1 MKRVVACALA
11 LCLTVCLF
19 AGTASAAAREPISKF
34 TIPLADNVNLIEMT
48 HAGGIFTDPKDVLQ
62 QHALTYQPGG
72 DVQPMVIY
80 GSTLYGRSTMSKIAT
95 YLDNQ
100 NLSLVAGVNGSF
112 FDMST
117 GSPYGFLVTDGV
129 LRTSG
134 NVNSVGFFK
143 NGSAIIASPD
153 LHVLLTGGAFSDTEI
168 FYNKVLTT
176 TNGIG
181 LYSRDYDTA
190 TKNTVSAYNLVL
202 KPVSGRDSE
211 LTLSGEMTLEV
222 TKITQSAASCA
233 IPAGGFVLSIAEQT
247 SYASVLANMKAFKVG
262 DRVTV
267 SVRCAD
273 EWEDVAYACGG
284 GDLLVEDE
292 NALENFTLDT
302 KNEQRARTAIGIKPD
317 GTVVIYTAD
326 ESANSAGMDLYDLA
340 DMM

>member
-117 GSPYGFLVTDGV
+117 GIPYGLIVTDGV
-129 LRTSG
+129 FSMGGDICKLPEIVELAQKYKARVMVDDAHGLGVIGNGGRGTADYFGLTDKVDIIMGTFSKSLASLGGYMAGDKRVVNYVRHASRPFIFCASIPPANCATAIEALHILRSHPEMPKRLVELAAYMRKGLLERGIAIRDSITPIIPIYTYDEMRTLRKAKELFDAGVYVNPVLPPATPPRESLLRTSYMA
-134 NVNSVGFFK
+134 NHTETILDEALDIIERIVK
-143 NGSAIIASPD
+143 ND
-153 LHVLLTGGAFSDTEI
+153 
-168 FYNKVLTT
+168 
-176 TNGIG
+176 
-181 LYSRDYDTA
+181 
-190 TKNTVSAYNLVL
+190 
-202 KPVSGRDSE
+202 
-211 LTLSGEMTLEV
+211 
-222 TKITQSAASCA
+222 
-233 IPAGGFVLSIAEQT
+233 
-247 SYASVLANMKAFKVG
+247 
-262 DRVTV
+262 
-267 SVRCAD
+267 
-273 EWEDVAYACGG
+273 
-284 GDLLVEDE
+284 
-292 NALENFTLDT
+292 
-302 KNEQRARTAIGIKPD
+302 
-317 GTVVIYTAD
+317 
-326 ESANSAGMDLYDLA
+326 
-340 DMM
+340 

>member
-1 MKRVVACALA
+1 MKRIIACALA
-11 LCLTVCLF
+11 LCLTVGLF
-19 AGTASAAAREPISKF
+19 TAAAGAVTREEVLKW
-34 TIPLADNVNLIEMT
+34 TTPLADNVNLIELT
-48 HAGGIFTDPKDVLQ
+48 HAEETAEGPKNLLQ

-72 DVQPMVIY
+72 DVRPMVIY

-117 GSPYGFLVTDGV
+117 GIPYGLIVTDSV

-143 NGSAIIASPD
+143 NGSAIIGSPD

-202 KPVSGRDSE
+202 KPVSGSDSE
-211 LTLSGEMTLEV
+211 LTLSG
-222 TKITQSAASCA
+222 
-233 IPAGGFVLSIAEQT
+233 
-247 SYASVLANMKAFKVG
+247 
-262 DRVTV
+262 
-267 SVRCAD
+267 
-273 EWEDVAYACGG
+273 
-284 GDLLVEDE
+284 
-292 NALENFTLDT
+292 
-302 KNEQRARTAIGIKPD
+302 
-317 GTVVIYTAD
+317 
-326 ESANSAGMDLYDLA
+326 
-340 DMM
+340 

>member
-117 GSPYGFLVTDGV
+117 GIPYGFLVTDGV

-181 LYSRDYDTA
+181 LYSRRKTPSPPTILCSSPFREATA
-190 TKNTVSAYNLVL
+190 N
-202 KPVSGRDSE
+202 
-211 LTLSGEMTLEV
+211 
-222 TKITQSAASCA
+222 
-233 IPAGGFVLSIAEQT
+233 
-247 SYASVLANMKAFKVG
+247 
-262 DRVTV
+262 
-267 SVRCAD
+267 
-273 EWEDVAYACGG
+273 
-284 GDLLVEDE
+284 
-292 NALENFTLDT
+292 
-302 KNEQRARTAIGIKPD
+302 
-317 GTVVIYTAD
+317 
-326 ESANSAGMDLYDLA
+326 
-340 DMM
+340 